1 MMEKIQ
7 KNHLKIYNSLS
18 GKKESFKPK
27 NSDYIK
33 MYVCGPTVYGYIHL
47 GNCRTFIFFDLVFRY
62 LKHLGYK
69 VRYVRNITDV
79 GHLENDSDY
88 GEDKIAKKS
97 KMEKLEIMEIIQKY
111 SLDFHKNLS
120 FFNVLPPSIEPYARS
135 HIIEQ
140 IEWIKKL
147 LEKELAYEVNGS
159 VYFEIK
165 AFERWYHY
173 GVLSKRKKEI
183 TKSRLSLKKQEEKF
197 NTEDFALWKKATSKY
212 SMSWPSPWGQGFPGW
227 HTECAVMS
235 TKYLGESFDIHGG
248 GIDLKFPH
256 HECEIAQIQ
265 GLYGKSPVKYW
276 MHTNLLT
283 IKGQKMS
290 KKTGNIFLPE
300 TLFKRIH
307 PSIIRF
313 FLLKTHYRTQLD
325 FSSDTLFSA
334 ERSYYRLIDSFK
346 VLKNLP
352 IGKKSTFD
360 VLSWREKCYAAI
372 DDDFNSPML
381 IMLLFEAVSCIE
393 KKTELVEEDL
403 IILKKTMNDFF
414 FEVLG
419 LELIDENQPI
429 IYDYSKNLI
438 ELIIQVRN
446 RARFEKN
453 WYLSDYIRFEMSRLG
468 IRLKDGKESSQ
479 FEIV

>member
-1 MMEKIQ
+1 MEKI
-7 KNHLKIYNSLS
+7 NHLKIYNSLS

-33 MYVCGPTVYGYIHL
+33 MYVCGPTVYGHLHL

-120 FFNVLPPSIEPYARS
+120 FFNVLPPSIEPFAS
-135 HIIEQ
+135 GHIMEQ

-147 LEKELAYEVNGS
+147 MEKELAYEINGS

-165 AFERWYHY
+165 AYERWYHY

-183 TKSRLSLKKQEEKF
+183 TKSRLKQEEKF
-197 NTEDFALWKKATSKY
+197 NTEDFALWKRAKSKY
-212 SMSWPSPWGQGFPGW
+212 SMHWPSPWGMGFPGW

-256 HECEIAQIQ
+256 HECEIAQVQ
-265 GLYGKSPVKYW
+265 GFYGKSPVKYW
-276 MHTNLLT
+276 MHTNMLT

-290 KKTGNIFLPE
+290 KKTGNIFLPG

-325 FSSDTLFSA
+325 FSYDTLFSA
-334 ERSYYRLIDSFK
+334 ERSYYRLRDSFQ
-346 VLKNLP
+346 VLKHLQ

-360 VLSWREKCYAAI
+360 VTSWREKCYEAI
-372 DDDFNSPML
+372 DDDFNSPVL
-381 IMLLFEAVSCIE
+381 IMLLFEAVSNIE
-393 KKTELVEEDL
+393 KKPELVEEDL
-403 IILKKTMNDFF
+403 ILLKKTMHDFF

-419 LELIDENQPI
+419 LELIDENQP
-429 IYDYSKNLI
+429 YDYSKLI

-453 WYLSDYIRFEMSRLG
+453 WDLSDYIRYEMSRLG
-468 IRLKDGKESSQ
+468 IRLKDGKESTQLFNKWSNSQ
-479 FEIV
+479 VIF